1 MDTDQIG
8 AFENFRNS
16 LNNVTV
22 ITFDELYQKIVD
34 LMEILSSGEVRQ
46 DTQDV
51 PVANTDIDDEFPFVV
66 IPLTQP
72 SRSTNS

>member
-51 PVANTDIDDEFPFVV
+51 PVADADIDDEFPF
-66 IPLTQP
+66 
-72 SRSTNS
+72 